1 MASVAN
7 QSMGSA
13 PQLFDDEVSLEY
25 RDDVAIVVLRSSS
38 TSGAFHWGTS
48 REEHRWN
55 PVLVSALGKALDAV
69 EKSQA
74 SAMVLGNEGKFWSNG
89 MDLKYL
95 DTADEL
101 AITQIDHSTSELM
114 TRLCLFPLPTVA
126 ALAGHWVAA
135 GGMMGLTFDFR
146 VMASDRGFFFIP
158 GIDLGL
164 VYSPLQ
170 MSIMKAKLP
179 VKMHRDVILFNTKR
193 WTAQDLLEQGV
204 VDAMV
209 PAADVLEKAVSMA
222 SSLAAK
228 GRGPARATL
237 GGIKSRLYSEV
248 VPALG
253 AGGEMHQP
261 GRLKGVDRAAPPLPS
276 KL

>member
-146 VMASDRGFFFIP
+146 VMASDRGFFF
-158 GIDLGL
+158 
-164 VYSPLQ
+164 
-170 MSIMKAKLP
+170 AKLP